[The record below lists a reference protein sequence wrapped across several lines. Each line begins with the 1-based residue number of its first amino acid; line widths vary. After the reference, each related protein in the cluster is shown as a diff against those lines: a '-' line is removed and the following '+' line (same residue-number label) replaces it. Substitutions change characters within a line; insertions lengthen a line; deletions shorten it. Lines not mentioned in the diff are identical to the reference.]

1 MKWNHFIIERKF
13 RDKLLIALS
22 VTGNS
27 SMGDKNLVKRIRIG
41 DKKALEEV
49 YWLYY
54 DELHQLAVKFL
65 RDQQLAE
72 DAVQDVF
79 IKLWLNRL
87 NLKSEKSLK
96 GYLFISLKNH
106 VLNMIKIKKR
116 RILRQFE
123 YARIN
128 ANESLKADEVVLHSE
143 LQLLFNHCLKKLPDI
158 KRQVYELKSA
168 GDYTNDEIA
177 AKLGLTVNTVKSH
190 YYLASKRMREYI
202 SAYQKHP

>member
-1 MKWNHFIIERKF
+1 
-13 RDKLLIALS
+13 
-22 VTGNS
+22 
-27 SMGDKNLVKRIRIG
+27 MGDKNLVERIRVG

-49 YWLYY
+49 YWLYCE
-54 DELHQLAVKFL
+54 ELHQLAVKFL

-72 DAVQDVF
+72 DAVQDIF

-128 ANESLKADEVVLHSE
+128 TNESNKADEVVIHSE
-143 LQLLFNHCLKKLPDI
+143 LQLLFNHCLTKLPDV
-158 KRQVYELKSA
+158 KRQVYELKRA
-168 GDYTNDEIA
+168 GVYTNDEIA
-177 AKLGLTVNTVKSH
+177 SKLGLTVNTVKSH
-190 YYLASKRMREYI
+190 YYLARKSMREYI
-202 SAYQKHP
+202 SAYQKLP

>member
-1 MKWNHFIIERKF
+1 
-13 RDKLLIALS
+13 
-22 VTGNS
+22 
-27 SMGDKNLVKRIRIG
+27 MGDKNLVKRIRVG

-49 YWLYY
+49 YWLYCE
-54 DELHQLAVKFL
+54 ELHQLAVKFL

-72 DAVQDVF
+72 DAVQDIF

-128 ANESLKADEVVLHSE
+128 TNESNKADEVVIHSE
-143 LQLLFNHCLKKLPDI
+143 LQLLFNHCLTKLPDV
-158 KRQVYELKSA
+158 KRQVYELKRA
-168 GDYTNDEIA
+168 GVYTNDEIA
-177 AKLGLTVNTVKSH
+177 SKLGLTVNTVKSH
-190 YYLASKRMREYI
+190 YYLARKSMREYI
-202 SAYQKHP
+202 SAYQKLP

>member
-1 MKWNHFIIERKF
+1 
-13 RDKLLIALS
+13 
-22 VTGNS
+22 
-27 SMGDKNLVKRIRIG
+27 MGDKNLVKRIRVG

-49 YWLYY
+49 YWLYCE
-54 DELHQLAVKFL
+54 ELHQLAVKFL

-72 DAVQDVF
+72 DAVQDIF
-79 IKLWLNRL
+79 IILWLNRL

-128 ANESLKADEVVLHSE
+128 TNESNKADEVVIHSE
-143 LQLLFNHCLKKLPDI
+143 LQLLFNHCLTKLPDV
-158 KRQVYELKSA
+158 KRQVYELKRA
-168 GDYTNDEIA
+168 GVYTNDEIA
-177 AKLGLTVNTVKSH
+177 SKLGLTVNTVKSH
-190 YYLASKRMREYI
+190 YYLARKSMREYI
-202 SAYQKHP
+202 SAYQKLP